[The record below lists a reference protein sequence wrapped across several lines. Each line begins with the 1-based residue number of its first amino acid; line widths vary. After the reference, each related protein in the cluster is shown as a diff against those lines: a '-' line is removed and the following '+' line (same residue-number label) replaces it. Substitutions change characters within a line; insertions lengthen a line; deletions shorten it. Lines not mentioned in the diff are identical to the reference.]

1 MCGNGFT
8 CLALLGL
15 AFSRFCGSHAFP
27 RSYFGES
34 IVSGRAPV
42 NRAAISGRRC
52 EVTQGAAGGVGLA
65 DLYDLRGEAATLP
78 KRMLFAHR
86 GWRADSDYWRNREYA
101 LMRGD
106 EKYLVMEA
114 GNDRLYDVSA
124 DPYEVDNRR
133 YAEAERAT
141 RLRAEA
147 HSALARFLAEGKTVS
162 VEW

>member
-1 MCGNGFT
+1 
-8 CLALLGL
+8 
-15 AFSRFCGSHAFP
+15 
-27 RSYFGES
+27 
-34 IVSGRAPV
+34 
-42 NRAAISGRRC
+42 
-52 EVTQGAAGGVGLA
+52 
-65 DLYDLRGEAATLP
+65 
-78 KRMLFAHR
+78 MLFAHR

-147 HSALARFLAEGKTVS
+147 HSALARFLAEGRTPTGSTEMTEEEIK
-162 VEW
+162 ELEALGYF